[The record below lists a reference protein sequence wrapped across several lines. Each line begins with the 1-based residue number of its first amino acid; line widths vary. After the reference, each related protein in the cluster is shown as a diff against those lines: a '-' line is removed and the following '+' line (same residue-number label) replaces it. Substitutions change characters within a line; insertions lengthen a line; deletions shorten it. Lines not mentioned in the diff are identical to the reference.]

1 MLSSSTPNKCS
12 DGWNKNVS
20 YLIPSSKFPKVYSE
34 QDRAQALILV
44 TLTTTLRVKSK
55 CHSIHRELQRQT
67 APSHAHL
74 SNTPR
79 IKSLWDSSIFAMKPQ
94 CSFNIYPIGK
104 LSIIETHLC
113 LLASNTQKYTS
124 STPFFFSVCSH
135 LALGKGQSSLSE
147 RRWCFTASFF
157 VFRAAKTLIAPVLKR
172 KCCEGV
178 LT

>member
-104 LSIIETHLC
+104 LSIREMHLC

-172 KCCEGV
+172 KCCERV